1 MLQIAWPSLM
11 GLVFVLLLTAVWVPA
26 VIGMTDDELSGLR
39 DDTRHL
45 FYHGFESYIA
55 NAFPEDELK
64 PISCLPQT
72 RNQDEPSDIGLND
85 VLGNYSV
92 TLIDSLSTLAIL
104 ASDPE
109 HGSRRDA
116 LLQFQSSIKSLVE
129 LYGDGTQEGRCG
141 TRACGFDL
149 DSKVQVFETN
159 IRGVGGLLSAH
170 LFATGDLPI
179 DGYEPAQP
187 VQVNGETSIDWNGW
201 TYNGQLLRLA
211 HDLASRLLP
220 AFAPAT
226 GLPYPRVNLRTGIPF
241 YRDAEQGVCRVDGTS
256 SHPQE
261 ITETCTAGAGS
272 LVLEFTTLSRLTGDG
287 RFETLAKRAFWAVWQ
302 RRSPIGLLASGLDAE
317 SGQWIT
323 PPLAGI
329 GAGIDSFYEYAMKS
343 HILISGLPPSET
355 PEYDDPQDFLLA
367 WQQAHSAV
375 KRHIYRSA
383 SSQKHA
389 FYAQAD
395 PFTGA
400 PRYSWIDNLSAYY
413 PGLLT
418 LAGELDE
425 AIESHLLYA
434 ALWTKYSALPERIHI
449 LNAFIDANFRHWA
462 GRPEFIE
469 STYYIYQATKDPW
482 YLHVGEMAL
491 RDIRRR
497 CWTPCGWADLTDV
510 ISGEKRDRMESFFL
524 GETAKYLYL
533 LFTPQHPLN
542 RLDGPVVFT
551 TEGHPLV
558 IPASYRRRAGKEQ
571 KVHHGKPVATAAAS
585 CPKPAAPIPF
595 TISNT
600 ANRSDIFHA
609 SALAQ
614 LHSTSMHPAHQYA
627 SSLQP
632 ASADG
637 PGVSIRDIRSPT
649 NYTFYP
655 WTLPQSLI
663 PDAGW
668 SQAIYSP
675 VMSTLTFPSF
685 HGEGKASGG
694 IGSDKGLMPFG
705 ALQKV
710 VDGILVNSLSNL
722 RLNMIQESKSQ
733 LIPDSSGVL
742 VPIDAGSE
750 YRIHGIA
757 NWALGKDEKVLLSAQ
772 ALGGVSPSDPHFSK
786 VKDLEMIDLV
796 VEVTPKGQVEPTSN
810 LVPERDTN
818 DDDDFYDESLI
829 HDDLFKDEGVLDNG
843 ALGVINEDVDGLWE
857 DIEALFVSLL
867 RSAKST
873 ITSALPRRTPMP
885 ANAITNPSERH
896 LSPHKALRYSLP
908 AILPTG
914 PGTAPLASSLE
925 ANDPVSQ
932 LPIGT
937 AHIYFL
943 DDELCDHHL
952 PMQIPRTYS
961 VLMILRGKCSFAD
974 KLANIPAFPPS
985 VPSASGTLGST
996 LQMVIIVDMLH
1007 PSFDD
1012 DYDAESFTAG
1022 RTQRHEKQLIRPLL
1036 DRVQLTPSGLER
1048 REGIAMCMVDGTAMA
1063 APSGN
1068 VAEGDSA
1075 SRQLTIDLLRSAAA
1089 VIGGFD
1095 EYGELVEERKAEHQD
1110 LARLGVKRRFWFE
1123 SLGVPIGNLVML

>member
-1 MLQIAWPSLM
+1 MAEPC
-11 GLVFVLLLTAVWVPA
+11 
-26 VIGMTDDELSGLR
+26 GLR
-39 DDTRHL
+39 PPTSAAMVCAGLRVFPYSDMDERCSWHDQDDTRHL
-45 FYHGFESYIA
+45 FYHGFENYIA
-55 NAFPEDELK
+55 HAFPEDELK

-72 RNQDEPSDIGLND
+72 RNQGDPSDIGLND

-104 ASDPE
+104 ASDPDLE
-109 HGSRRDA
+109 SQRDA
-116 LLQFQSSIKSLVE
+116 LKQFQSSVKSLVD
-129 LYGDGTQEGRCG
+129 LYGDGTHEGRCG
-141 TRACGFDL
+141 IRACGFDL

-179 DGYEPAQP
+179 DGYEPARSVLP
-187 VQVNGETSIDWNGW
+187 NEKTSIDWNGW
-201 TYNGQLLRLA
+201 TYDGQLLRLA

-220 AFAPAT
+220 AFNTAT
-226 GLPYPRVNLRTGIPF
+226 GLPYPRVNLRSGIPF
-241 YRDAEQGVCRVDGTS
+241 YQDAEEGICRVDGTS
-256 SHPQE
+256 SNPRE

-272 LVLEFTTLSRLTGDG
+272 LVLEFTTLSRLTGDDH
-287 RFETLAKRAFWAVWQ
+287 FETLAKRAFWAVWQ
-302 RRSPIGLLASGLDAE
+302 RRSAINLLASGLDAE
-317 SGQWIT
+317 NGQWT
-323 PPLAGI
+323 SPPLAGI
-329 GAGIDSFYEYAMKS
+329 GAGIDSFFEYAMKS
-343 HILISGLPPSET
+343 HILTSGLAPSAT
-355 PEYDDPQDFLLA
+355 PEYDDPHDFLLA

-395 PFTGA
+395 LQTGA
-400 PRYSWIDNLSAYY
+400 PRYSWVDNLSAYY

-449 LNAFIDANFRHWA
+449 LNGFIDANFRHWA

-482 YLHVGEMAL
+482 YLHVGEMTL

-497 CWTPCGWADLTDV
+497 CWTQCGWADLKDV
-510 ISGEKRDRMESFFL
+510 TSGEKRDRMESFFL

-542 RLDGPVVFT
+542 KLDGPVVFT

-558 IPASYRRRAGKEQ
+558 IPKSYRQRARRE
-571 KVHHGKPVATAAAS
+571 PAS
-585 CPKPAAPIPF
+585 DHERPSAETCPKPAPPVPF

-609 SALAQ
+609 SVLAQ
-614 LHSTSMHPAHQYA
+614 LHSTPMHPAHKY
-627 SSLQP
+627 SSPLQP

-637 PGVSIRDIRSPT
+637 PGVSIQDIRSPT

-655 WTLPQSLI
+655 WTLPESLI
-663 PDAGW
+663 PSSGW
-668 SQAIYSP
+668 SQAIHSP

-685 HGEGKASGG
+685 HSESSGDG
-694 IGSDKGLMPFG
+694 GAETGKGLMPFG

-710 VDGILVNSLSNL
+710 MDGIVVNSLSNL
-722 RLNMIQESKSQ
+722 RLNMIQESRSH
-733 LIPDSSGVL
+733 LIPDSSGAMVSM
-742 VPIDAGSE
+742 DAGSE

-772 ALGGVSPSDPHFSK
+772 ALGGVSPSDPHFTR

-796 VEVTPKGQVEPTSN
+796 LEVAADDRTEPMTNAFSSAVDISDDVDNVDASTSSGGASTVEDILQNSAHGIISA
-810 LVPERDTN
+810 D
-818 DDDDFYDESLI
+818 S
-829 HDDLFKDEGVLDNG
+829 
-843 ALGVINEDVDGLWE
+843 DGLWE
-857 DIEALFVSLL
+857 DIEALLVSLL

-873 ITSALPRRTPMP
+873 ITSALPRRTSTPV
-885 ANAITNPSERH
+885 NVDSKSEERNWY
-896 LSPHKALRYSLP
+896 SFKGLRYTIP

-925 ANDPVSQ
+925 ANDLVSP
-932 LPIGT
+932 LPIGGKS
-937 AHIYFL
+937 IYFL
-943 DDELCDHHL
+943 DDELCEHHL
-952 PMQIPRTYS
+952 PTHIPRSYS
-961 VLMILRGKCSFAD
+961 ILIILRGKCSFAD

-985 VPSASGTLGST
+985 TPSASGVPGLG
-996 LQMVIIVDMLH
+996 LRMVIVVDMLD

-1012 DYDAESFTAG
+1012 TEAHGSAAG
-1022 RTQRHEKQLIRPLL
+1022 TTHRHEKRLIRPLL
-1036 DRVQLTPSGLER
+1036 DQVQVTPSGLER
-1048 REGIAMCMVDGTAMA
+1048 REGIALCMVDG
-1063 APSGN
+1063 
-1068 VAEGDSA
+1068 VAELAPFGDAAKEDSA
-1075 SRQLTIDLLRSAAA
+1075 SRKRAIDLLRTASA
-1089 VIGGFD
+1089 VIGSFD
-1095 EYGELVEERKAEHQD
+1095 ENGVLREDVKGDQGGSAG
-1110 LARLGVKRRFWFE
+1110 LGVKRRFWFE
-1123 SLGVPIGNLVML
+1123 SLGVPIGNLLML